1 MGTIESLHGTT
12 PAEIFNSGLE
22 NVDAIDAVALAV
34 QWKDGTISAGW
45 SNADPAAL
53 LFMISVLQERLRQV
67 SIAPLVED

>member
-22 NVDAIDAVALAV
+22 NIEDIDAVALTV

-45 SNADPAAL
+45 SNADTATL
-53 LFMISVLQERLRQV
+53 LLMISILQERLRQV
-67 SIAPLVED
+67 SIASLVES